1 MKTKGISYLPGSG
14 WVKSSYH
21 LILQGTSGTYD
32 GSRCRR
38 FWPFGNPPSL
48 QYGAMAG
55 QGRAA
60 KRSLSRRSLWRRRIG
75 TGAQRCRWPKDTQ
88 PIRAAAV
95 GTYGGVASLVT
106 AAKPRTAQRSLA
118 AHGWGCSSLAPCHM
132 SQLPFARPIIV
143 SGRALKYLRKER
155 MLGGALKKLL

>member
-1 MKTKGISYLPGSG
+1 MDMDRPYFAIEKVRTNLTYG
-14 WVKSSYH
+14 H
-21 LILQGTSGTYD
+21 LRNYD
-32 GSRCRR
+32 GSRCSR

-75 TGAQRCRWPKDTQ
+75 TGAQRCRWPKDAQ

-95 GTYGGVASLVT
+95 GTSGGVASLVT
-106 AAKPRTAQRSLA
+106 
-118 AHGWGCSSLAPCHM
+118 AHGWGCSSLASCHM
-132 SQLPFARPIIV
+132 SQLPFAQPIVV
-143 SGRALKYLRKER
+143 SGCALILNFTP
-155 MLGGALKKLL
+155 LTL

>member
-1 MKTKGISYLPGSG
+1 MGRVAGDFGHSAIRRRSNMELWRDKGVLPSG
-14 WVKSSYH
+14 P
-21 LILQGTSGTYD
+21 
-32 GSRCRR
+32 C
-38 FWPFGNPPSL
+38 P
-48 QYGAMAG
+48 A
-55 QGRAA
+55 
-60 KRSLSRRSLWRRRIG
+60 RSLWRRRIG

-132 SQLPFARPIIV
+132 SQLPFAQPIVV
-143 SGRALKYLRKER
+143 SGCALILNFTP
-155 MLGGALKKLL
+155 LTL